1 MEPIRILHVVAIMN
15 RGGLETMIMNHY
27 RKIDRTKFQFDF
39 LVHRKEEGVF
49 DEEIKALGGKI
60 FYLPKFNPLKIWNY
74 NKALDNFFRHNTE
87 YKIVHSHYNALSMW
101 VLRTAKKHKIPVRIA
116 HSHLAYPNF
125 NYQSPIY
132 WYARQKINKYCNYKF
147 ACSKEAGDW
156 LFGEDYSSEVVIF
169 KNAIPLDK
177 FIFDSKIRDKVRE
190 DLKLTNKLVLGHVG
204 RFHPSK
210 NHKFLVEVFHE
221 VYKRNNSSHL
231 VLIGDGSEKEKIKS
245 MARELEVEKNIS
257 FLGIREDVAEIMQ
270 AMDVFVFP
278 SKFEA
283 LPVTLVEAQA
293 SGLRVIAS
301 DTLTSEVAFTDSLTF
316 KSLDSGR
323 TDWADEILH
332 EKNKSVRKNAYQDIK
347 QSGYDIEENIA
358 FLTKFYTDSINN

>member
-1 MEPIRILHVVAIMN
+1 MKIQRILHVVAIMN

-27 RKIDRTKFQFDF
+27 RKLDRTKFQFDF
-39 LVHRKEEGVF
+39 LVHRREEGVF
-49 DEEIKALGGKI
+49 DEEIKSLGGRI
-60 FYLPKFNPLKIWNY
+60 YYLPKFNPLKIWSY
-74 NKALDNFFRHNTE
+74 NNALEKFFNNNDG

-101 VLRTAKKHKIPVRIA
+101 VLRAAKEHRVPVRIA
-116 HSHLAYPNF
+116 HSHLAYPKF
-125 NYQSPIY
+125 NHQTPIY
-132 WYARQKINKYCNYKF
+132 WYARQKINRYCNFKF
-147 ACSKEAGDW
+147 ACSKDAGDW
-156 LFGEDYSSEVVIF
+156 LFGNNNSSEVIIF

-177 FIFDSKIRDKVRE
+177 FIYNPNVRDIVR
-190 DLKLTNKLVLGHVG
+190 DNLKLSNKYVLGHVG

-210 NHKFLVEVFHE
+210 NHKFLIKFFHE
-221 VYKRNNSSHL
+221 VHKRDKSAHL

-245 MARELEVEKNIS
+245 MAREFDIEKNVS

-301 DTLTSEVAFTDSLTF
+301 DTLTSEIAFTDSLTF
-316 KSLDSGR
+316 KPLDSGP
-323 TDWADEILH
+323 TDWADEILY
-332 EKNKSVRKNAYQDIK
+332 EKNKSVRKNAFQDIK
-347 QSGYDIEENIA
+347 RSGYDIEENIA
-358 FLTKFYTDSINN
+358 FLTKFYTDSINI